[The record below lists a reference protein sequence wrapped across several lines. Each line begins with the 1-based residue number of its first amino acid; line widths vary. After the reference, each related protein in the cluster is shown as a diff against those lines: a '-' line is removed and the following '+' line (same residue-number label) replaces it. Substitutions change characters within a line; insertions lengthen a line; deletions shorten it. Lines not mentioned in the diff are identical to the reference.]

1 MIKSVFA
8 TVKENYH
15 ECQKSRCVRT
25 FLCQIFSKSVYSS
38 KLHSLNFVIILKHQ
52 FFLFISSI
60 SKSPSEYFV
69 IHYVRR
75 HNITSSPVSKNT
87 TPLLNT
93 QRFPTHIPI
102 NGVIRRIFTKTHKKP
117 DSIYAWKILAAP
129 DCCTIAYYWPDQ
141 AIIKFCVCIK
151 VETSVCFALCNQ

>member
-1 MIKSVFA
+1 VIKSVFA

-15 ECQKSRCVRT
+15 ECQKSCCVRT
-25 FLCQIFSKSVYSS
+25 FLCKIFSKSVYSS
-38 KLHSLNFVIILKHQ
+38 KLRSLNFVIILKHQ

-69 IHYVRR
+69 IHSVRR

-102 NGVIRRIFTKTHKKP
+102 NGVIRRIFTKTHKNRIALCCTAFMHEKSRLP
-117 DSIYAWKILAAP
+117 QMAAP
-129 DCCTIAYYWPDQ
+129 KLITD
-141 AIIKFCVCIK
+141 
-151 VETSVCFALCNQ
+151 